1 MSNKLRK
8 TISSSGSKASDSP
21 YPQKQR
27 KALNANESSGNK
39 KQQFTCST
47 GRRSDKQEKRRKTSH
62 DASGQLAESVGSTES
77 VQYLK
82 SSLKGSLKGSTVLEP
97 AVVHEVD
104 HDHGR
109 KTMI

>member
-1 MSNKLRK
+1 VSNKLRK

-39 KQQFTCST
+39 KQQFTGST